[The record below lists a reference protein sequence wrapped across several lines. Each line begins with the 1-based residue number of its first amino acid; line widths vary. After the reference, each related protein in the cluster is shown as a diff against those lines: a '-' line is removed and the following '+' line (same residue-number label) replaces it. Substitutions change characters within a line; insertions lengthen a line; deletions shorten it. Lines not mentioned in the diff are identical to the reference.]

1 MILQPSGESEHN
13 SGLLGQLGLRA
24 GPESSPHPCSPECHM
39 CIPIW
44 QGATSKTPISGNLAP
59 CEGLWDALCSLYGE
73 DKAKTNFPASDYAN
87 YLALAANNSMPG
99 PAAEPL
105 ANASQ
110 LVEELQQVV
119 ISPPPCSPG
128 WTNGAQPSCK

>member
-1 MILQPSGESEHN
+1 ML
-13 SGLLGQLGLRA
+13 
-24 GPESSPHPCSPECHM
+24 C
-39 CIPIW
+39 
-44 QGATSKTPISGNLAP
+44 GALY
-59 CEGLWDALCSLYGE
+59 SLYGE

-87 YLALAANNSMPG
+87 YLALAAASTMPG

-119 ISPPPCSPG
+119 HLPTP
-128 WTNGAQPSCK
+128 